1 MRWDPSVAKSP
12 LQTPAKTLFKN
23 KFPREATRT
32 MPSVH
37 QVVFS
42 YQTHLVNHTV
52 ADAVNE
58 TMAQFQISAAD
69 IVGAFDEAEL
79 KADLTP
85 EEAATLRAQRSN
97 LVDYLN
103 GQEGN
108 G

>member
-1 MRWDPSVAKSP
+1 
-12 LQTPAKTLFKN
+12 
-23 KFPREATRT
+23 

-42 YQTHLVNHTV
+42 YQNHLVNHTV

-58 TMAQFQISAAD
+58 TMAQFQIAEAD
-69 IVGAFDEAEL
+69 IVGAFDAAER
-79 KADLTP
+79 KTDLSP
-85 EEAATLRAQRSN
+85 EEADTLREQRSN
-97 LVDYLN
+97 LVAYLN